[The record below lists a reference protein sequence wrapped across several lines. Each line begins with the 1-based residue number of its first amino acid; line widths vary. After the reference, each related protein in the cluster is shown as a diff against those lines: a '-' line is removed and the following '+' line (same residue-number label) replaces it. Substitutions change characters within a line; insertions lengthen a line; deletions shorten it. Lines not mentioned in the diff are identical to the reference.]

1 MSKFKIL
8 KVSIVVIISVCL
20 LFTFSYLSACK
31 GAIPFEEAEIIEETL
46 EVEIGEEVAEE
57 EVEEEV
63 FGESPEEETEEIA
76 TEEDF
81 GICYNAYFPVKEN
94 MIWNYRLQATGIES
108 FNYSLSFNSITDNT
122 FVQVVTIPGGTIE
135 SKWNCSELGI
145 LQTEYRELN
154 FTDPAAA
161 QIKHK
166 TIGVEGIT
174 FPPEG
179 ELAIGKTWKVI
190 YDTEAKIKTGDIEMD
205 ATVKVEM
212 EYEIISIEN
221 VEVPAGNYS
230 DALNIANKV
239 TISISSDFLNTT
251 FSSDSNSWFAK
262 DIGLVKNAG
271 NLDETQTITELI
283 SVE

>member
-1 MSKFKIL
+1 MSKSKIL
-8 KVSIVVIISVCL
+8 KVSIVVIVSVCL
-20 LFTFSYLSACK
+20 LFSFSFLSACK

-46 EVEIGEEVAEE
+46 EVEIAEEVAEE
-57 EVEEEV
+57 EVS
-63 FGESPEEETEEIA
+63 GEIPEEEAEEIA

-81 GICYNAYFPVKEN
+81 GLCYNSYFPVKEN
-94 MIWNYRLQATGIES
+94 MILNYRLQATGIES

-154 FTDPAAA
+154 FTDPDAA
-161 QIKHK
+161 QIEHK
-166 TIGVEGIT
+166 TVGVEGIT

-179 ELAIGKTWKVI
+179 ELVIGKTWKVI

-212 EYEIISIEN
+212 EYEIISIED
-221 VEVPAGNYS
+221 VEVPSGNYS
-230 DALNIANKV
+230 DALNIANTV
-239 TISISSDFLNTT
+239 TINISSDVLNTT

-262 DIGLVKNAG
+262 NIGLVKNAG
-271 NLDETQTITELI
+271 NLDETQTITELM
-283 SVE
+283 SVD